1 MDLPLNQPLEQPM
14 DQSVDRPTGP
24 LSLSGDLFRRM
35 VVAGAGYVEQHVD
48 AINAMNVFPVPDGDT
63 GINMLLT
70 LRSAN
75 DSNELPE
82 PGQGSVADVS
92 KALARGA
99 LLGARGNSGVILS
112 QYMKG
117 MSVGLAGCDECDGPQ
132 LAAALAAA
140 SSASYQAVG
149 KPVEGTMLTVMR
161 AAAEAVQPADG
172 LPSGVLRGALQ
183 AAERALAQTPDQLP
197 VLKEA
202 GVVDAGGQG
211 VVAFLAGC
219 LGYLE
224 GRAIALEIG
233 APAGRAGEA
242 SVSHAFLEHTE
253 DEMYGYCTQFIIQ
266 GHALDVEAVRALVSS
281 MAASTVVV
289 GDEQTV
295 RVHAHAEDP
304 GPLLSMGVG
313 FGAVDQINIQNM
325 DVQHQDFMGRHG
337 YAPADT
343 ALAVIAVAPGGG
355 IERVFRDLGAHAV
368 VPGGQTMN
376 PSAAELLEAVRRSGA
391 EHTVILPNNKNI
403 LLAANQAAELS
414 EGAVTVVPSTSVP
427 QGVAA
432 LLALNPDLDPAG
444 NIDAMVCAA
453 ADARSGEVT
462 VAVRSATI
470 NGIPIAEGDAMALLD
485 GDVVATAASLHEALM
500 SLVERAAPE
509 DGALVTLYYGA
520 DLTAD
525 EAHFAANGIASRFE
539 GVETEVVEGGQPH
552 YHYLVSFD

>member
-1 MDLPLNQPLEQPM
+1 M
-14 DQSVDRPTGP
+14 DRPAGP
-24 LSLSGDLFRRM
+24 SSLSGDLFRRM
-35 VVAGAGYVEQHVD
+35 VAAGAGYVEEHVD

-161 AAAEAVQPADG
+161 AAAEAAKPADG
-172 LPSGVLRGALQ
+172 LPSGVLREALQ
-183 AAERALAQTPDQLP
+183 AAERALAQTPEQLP

-219 LGYLE
+219 VGYLE
-224 GRAIALEIG
+224 GRVITLEMG

-343 ALAVIAVAPGGG
+343 ALAVIAVASGGG
-355 IERVFRDLGAHAV
+355 IERVLLDLGAHAV

-414 EGAVTVVPSTSVP
+414 DRAVTVVPSTSVP

-432 LLALNPDLDPAG
+432 LLALNPDLDPAE
-444 NIDAMVCAA
+444 NIDAMVRAA

-462 VAVRSATI
+462 VAVRSTTI

-485 GDVVATAASLHEALM
+485 GDVVAAAASPHEALM

-509 DGALVTLYYGA
+509 DGSLVTLYYGA

-525 EAHFAANGIASRFE
+525 EAHSAAGSIASRFE
-539 GVETEVVEGGQPH
+539 GVETEVVEGGQPY